1 MITCNNMIQS
11 TAKKKGA
18 IREIVTCHV
27 YALANGLVG
36 MGLIP
41 GLIRSFE
48 ETFVLS
54 HTWMGAILA
63 TGAVLYSVL
72 VIVFGLIADHRGYRF
87 LLIVSTA
94 LIAVSAALLWQ
105 SPVKLIAVV
114 ALLIFYANYANESL
128 INSLTFG
135 LYGEKSAKGMN
146 LLHGIHSGGR
156 MLAPL
161 LITLMIAVTGTW
173 RTVFLVSMV
182 VNLLLLVPLSVMRK
196 SPVAGSF
203 EGTSLKE
210 SLLILRLPPV
220 LLGVMAFVF
229 LVGCEMTLISWV
241 ANYLETETDLSREQ
255 ALIGLT
261 AMMAGFTGIRL
272 VLGLIHFEFTAGL
285 VLLALAVI
293 GAGYVGLTV
302 ASNPVLIYGICFLL
316 GVSMGP
322 NWPLTANLLFRVLPG
337 GRGLLAGLFFL
348 GGMIG
353 VMVFNGVTGV
363 LGDMFS
369 LRIALGIAPV
379 SYAVFAA
386 ILIFFLR
393 KRKSP

>member
-1 MITCNNMIQS
+1 
-11 TAKKKGA
+11 
-18 IREIVTCHV
+18 
-27 YALANGLVG
+27 

-72 VIVFGLIADHRGYRF
+72 AIVFGLIADRRGYRF
-87 LLIVSTA
+87 VLIVSTA

-128 INSLTFG
+128 INGLTFV

-182 VNLLLLVPLSVMRK
+182 VNLILLIPLSAMRK
-196 SPVAGSF
+196 SPVPGSF

-229 LVGCEMTLISWV
+229 LVGCEMTLIGWV

-272 VLGLIHFEFTAGL
+272 VLGLIHFEFTPGL

-293 GAGYVGLTV
+293 GASYVGLAV
-302 ASNPVLIYGICFLL
+302 ASNPLLIYGICFLL
-316 GVSMGP
+316 GVSLGP
-322 NWPLTANLLFRVLPG
+322 NWPMTANLLFRVLPG
-337 GRGLLAGLFFL
+337 GRGLLSGLFFL

-353 VMVFNGVTGV
+353 IMVFSGVTGV